1 VKATAGIVLSH
12 GLERPSNARYVSVLK
27 DGSMTIQTEAA
38 PAKRRIFSARR
49 ISILAAFLGA
59 AVALVYFG
67 SPYISAI
74 GAPAPVAQIGGIVDA
89 SIAGSDGSAH
99 KLSEFRGK
107 IVVLEWTNPLCEFT
121 SPRYASGAMQAMQ
134 REAIAA
140 GVVWIPVSS
149 TFEGGPGYMDV
160 AQAEALRAERK
171 FEAPYIALDASGE
184 VGRQFGAYA
193 TPSAAIIDASGK
205 FAYAGAIDD
214 NPWGDGTAG
223 NNYVKAAIADLQAG
237 KPVATPQTRAYGC
250 GIKYGS

>member
-1 VKATAGIVLSH
+1 
-12 GLERPSNARYVSVLK
+12 
-27 DGSMTIQTEAA
+27 MTIHTEAA
-38 PAKRRIFSARR
+38 PAKRRIFTARR
-49 ISILAAFLGA
+49 IAFLAAILGA

-74 GAPAPVAQIGGIVDA
+74 GAPAPVAQIGDIVDA
-89 SIAGSDGSAH
+89 GIAGSDGSAH
-99 KLSEFRGK
+99 KLSEYRGK

-134 REAIAA
+134 HEYMAA
-140 GVVWIPVSS
+140 GIVWIPISS
-149 TFEGGPGYMDV
+149 TVKGGSGFMDA

-171 FEAPYIALDASGE
+171 IEAPYIALDAGGE

-193 TPSAAIIDASGK
+193 TPSAAIIDALGK

-214 NPWGDGTAG
+214 NPWGDGTGG

-237 KPVATPQTRAYGC
+237 KPVGTPQTRAYGC

>member
-1 VKATAGIVLSH
+1 
-12 GLERPSNARYVSVLK
+12 
-27 DGSMTIQTEAA
+27 MTLNNDAA
-38 PAKRRIFSARR
+38 PAKHRIFTARR
-49 ISILAAFLGA
+49 IGSLAAFLGA

-67 SPYISAI
+67 SPYVSAI
-74 GAPAPVAQIGGIVDA
+74 GAPASVAQIGDAVDA
-89 SIAGSDGSAH
+89 GFSASDGSAH
-99 KLSEFRGK
+99 KLSEYRGK

-121 SPRYASGAMQAMQ
+121 SPRYESGAMQAMQ

-140 GVVWIPVSS
+140 GDVWIPVSS
-149 TFEGGPGYMDV
+149 TVEGGPGYMDA

-171 FEAPYIALDASGE
+171 FEAPFIALDASGA
-184 VGRQFGAYA
+184 VGRLFGAFS

-223 NNYVKAAIADLQAG
+223 NNYVKAALAELEAG
-237 KPVATPQTRAYGC
+237 KPVGTPKTRAFGC